1 MTPATDPIGGSPT
14 PDEIRAALDRIQVSE
29 MFARSSQLGAFLRFV
44 VEAVLHG
51 QSNRI
56 KAYTIGVDV
65 LRRDAKF
72 DPQTDPIVRV
82 EATRLRR
89 TIERYYAGP
98 GADDSIII
106 ELPRGTYVPTFRRR
120 HNDAD
125 SAAAKR
131 RARLAGIIRL
141 AGAGA
146 AVVLIAA
153 VIGAT
158 AWVGINRRA
167 SPSEPGPLQAAK
179 DDTAPG
185 TLPRGNGLPTLL
197 VQAFDVVGTP
207 DLGGISAASLHDR
220 IGDAFARFD
229 LVNITWESML
239 SGADAG
245 RVLSPSRLPVDY
257 RLVGTVEYYM
267 PGAVRIQ
274 FQLLDTA
281 DDAVVWSQLF
291 EEHAEDREPKASE
304 DAILRELTNTL
315 VQPFGVIYAYGRR
328 QADTRG
334 IGDPRYRCLL
344 ETIESFRSF
353 DSDQT
358 AKARMCLTRLTTI
371 DPAFALGWSY
381 LAAIYLREYYYG
393 SGASAGNPPPLQ
405 QALRAAQRGVE
416 LNPAGAR
423 AHEMLFAALFAERD
437 LPGAFTVGAKAMSL
451 NKYDMRTVGAYGTRK
466 IAVGEIE
473 EGMKLLQQAAGDG
486 TVVPA
491 FEEFFQFL
499 GRYVQDDIEGAS
511 LYAGQLTGDTFQL
524 GLLARALDAF
534 AKHDHDATQNA
545 LDRLV
550 ALNPMWRQNLRGEL
564 EKFFYSNAIVDRLTR
579 DLTAAGL
586 AEGR

>member
-1 MTPATDPIGGSPT
+1 MTSATDQIGGSPT

-29 MFARSSQLGAFLRFV
+29 TFARSPQLGAFLRFV
-44 VEAVLHG
+44 VEAVLRG
-51 QSNRI
+51 QSDRI

-89 TIERYYAGP
+89 AIERYYAGP
-98 GADDSIII
+98 GAHDSIII
-106 ELPRGTYVPTFRRR
+106 ALPRGTYVPTFHRRG
-120 HNDAD
+120 NDAD
-125 SAAAKR
+125 SPAVRR
-131 RARLAGIIRL
+131 RARLAEITRVT
-141 AGAGA
+141 AGA

-153 VIGAT
+153 VIGVT
-158 AWVGINRRA
+158 AWVGINRHA
-167 SPSEPGPLQAAK
+167 SRSEPGPLHAAT
-179 DDTAPG
+179 DDTIPG

-197 VQAFDVVGTP
+197 VQAFEVVGTP

-229 LVNITWESML
+229 LVNVTWESML

-245 RVLSPSRLPVDY
+245 RVPSPSRLPVDY
-257 RLVGTVEYYM
+257 RLLGTVEYYM

-291 EEHAEDREPKASE
+291 EEHAQDREPKASE

-353 DSDQT
+353 DLDGT
-358 AKARMCLTRLTTI
+358 AKARTCLTRLTTI
-371 DPAFALGWSY
+371 DPSFALGWSY
-381 LAAIYLREYYYG
+381 LTAIYLREYYYG
-393 SGASAGNPPPLQ
+393 LGADAGNPPPLQ

-423 AHEMLFAALFAERD
+423 AHEMLFTALFAERD
-437 LPGAFTVGAKAMSL
+437 LPAAFTVGAKAMSL

-473 EGMKLLQQAAGDG
+473 EGMRLLQQAAGDG
-486 TVVPA
+486 VVVPA

-499 GRYVQDDIEGAS
+499 GRYMQDDVEGAS
-511 LYAGQLTGDTFQL
+511 LHAGQLTGDTFQL
-524 GLLARALDAF
+524 GLLARALNAF
-534 AKHDHDATQNA
+534 AKHDRDATQGA

-586 AEGR
+586 AEGG